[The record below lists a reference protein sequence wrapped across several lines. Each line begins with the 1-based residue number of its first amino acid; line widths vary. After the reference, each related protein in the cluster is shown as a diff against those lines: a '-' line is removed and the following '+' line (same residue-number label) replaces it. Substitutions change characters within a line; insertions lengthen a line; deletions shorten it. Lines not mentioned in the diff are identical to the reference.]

1 MGFVGSVEVPLV
13 PPPSSAAMST
23 SSEAL
28 RLMQYAPLW
37 GAPSL
42 DPECTRVQ
50 AYLRFC
56 GLLAGRDYVLEDC
69 GPASTGEL
77 PVLAAEGVGMV
88 SGGRIDACLRER
100 GHDPDARLSAAQR
113 AEAAAFAAL
122 VRHPLR
128 LSLAYSWWAEA
139 GNYSAVIRP
148 AYAGS
153 LPFPVGMY
161 LPWIMRR
168 RAHSM
173 LARQQSAEAEAA
185 YAQGEDALRQ
195 LAARLGEARFFFG
208 DAPSSLD
215 AAVFAYGTAILR
227 CPLPHDRLRVCLQA
241 QPNLVAFCERVSAD
255 FFGASAPLLPPPSAP
270 VASKADEAAAA
281 RAALPAAQD
290 GAASSRTPKQLRF
303 KRRARDA
310 LLGAAGS
317 ALLYMLSTDMLGGGE
332 QEGESDD
339 EQ

>member
-1 MGFVGSVEVPLV
+1 MSSEVG
-13 PPPSSAAMST
+13 T

-270 VASKADEAAAA
+270 VASKAEEAAAA

>member
-1 MGFVGSVEVPLV
+1 MSSEVG
-13 PPPSSAAMST
+13 T

>member
-1 MGFVGSVEVPLV
+1 
-13 PPPSSAAMST
+13 MST
-23 SSEAL
+23 STAEPL

-42 DPECTRVQ
+42 DAECTRVQ
-50 AYLRFC
+50 AWLRFC
-56 GLLAGRDYVLEDC
+56 GLVAGRDYVLEDC

-77 PVLAAEGVGMV
+77 PVLAAEGAGLV
-88 SGGRIDACLRER
+88 SGARIDARLCEL

-113 AEAAAFAAL
+113 AECAAFSAL

-128 LSLAYSWWAEA
+128 LSVAYSWWAEA
-139 GNYSAVIRP
+139 GNYSAVIRA

-161 LPWIMRR
+161 MPWIMRR
-168 RAHSM
+168 RANSM
-173 LARQQSAEAEAA
+173 LARQQSAEAEVA

-195 LAARLGEARFFFG
+195 LAARLGEARYFFG

-227 CPLPHDRLRVCLQA
+227 CPLPHDRLRASLKA
-241 QPNLVAFCERVSAD
+241 LPNLVAFCERLSED
-255 FFGASAPLLPPPSAP
+255 FFGASAPLLPPAAAP
-270 VASKADEAAAA
+270 VVSGAAAA
-281 RAALPAAQD
+281 LKEAKEALPDAKEAAVPSS
-290 GAASSRTPKQLRF
+290 ASSRTPKQLRF
-303 KRRARDA
+303 KRRARNA

-317 ALLYMLSTDMLGGGE
+317 ALLYMFSTDMLGGAE
-332 QEGESDD
+332 QADDSDD
-339 EQ
+339 AE

>member
-1 MGFVGSVEVPLV
+1 MG
-13 PPPSSAAMST
+13 T
-23 SSEAL
+23 SSEPL

-77 PVLAAEGVGMV
+77 PVLAAESVGLV
-88 SGGRIDACLRER
+88 SGASIDACLRER
-100 GHDPDARLSAAQR
+100 GHNPDARLSAAQR
-113 AEAAAFAAL
+113 AEAAAFSAL

-139 GNYSAVIRP
+139 ANYSAVIRP

-168 RAHSM
+168 RANSM
-173 LARQQSAEAEAA
+173 LARQQSAEAEPA

-195 LAARLGEARFFFG
+195 LSARLGEARYFFG

-241 QPNLVAFCERVSAD
+241 HPNLVAFCERVSAD

-281 RAALPAAQD
+281 RAALPSAQD
-290 GAASSRTPKQLRF
+290 GAASSRTPKQQRF
-303 KRRARDA
+303 KRRTRNA

-317 ALLYMLSTDMLGGGE
+317 ALLYMLSTDMLAGGE

>member
-1 MGFVGSVEVPLV
+1 MVAQEVPLV

>member
-1 MGFVGSVEVPLV
+1 MR
-13 PPPSSAAMST
+13 SA
-23 SSEAL
+23 SSEPL

-56 GLLAGRDYVLEDC
+56 GLLVGRDYVLEDC

-77 PVLAAEGVGMV
+77 PVLAAEGVGLV
-88 SGGRIDACLRER
+88 SGGRIDACLCER

-168 RAHSM
+168 RANSM

-185 YAQGEDALRQ
+185 YAQGEEALRQ
-195 LAARLGEARFFFG
+195 LAARLGAARFFFG

-227 CPLPHDRLRVCLQA
+227 CPLPHDRLRACLQA
-241 QPNLVAFCERVSAD
+241 HPTLVAFCERVSAD
-255 FFGASAPLLPPPSAP
+255 FFGASAPLLPPPAAP
-270 VASKADEAAAA
+270 VATKADEAAAA

-317 ALLYMLSTDMLGGGE
+317 ALLYMLSTDLLGGGE
-332 QEGESDD
+332 RADESDD